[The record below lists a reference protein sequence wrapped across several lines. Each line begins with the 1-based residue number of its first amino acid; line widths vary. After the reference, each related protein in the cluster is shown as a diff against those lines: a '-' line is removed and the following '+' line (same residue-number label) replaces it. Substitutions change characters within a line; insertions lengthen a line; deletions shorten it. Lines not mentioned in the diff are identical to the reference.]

1 LKNFAGTRD
10 TRYLRVAVVGF
21 DALEDDAG
29 RLVSS
34 ESDEFSCGFRDTRWL
49 QAAAVAV
56 RSKHDSRKV
65 MSYSCGLRDT
75 RQLQAA
81 VVFLLMSRPPESDR
95 F

>member
-1 LKNFAGTRD
+1 
-10 TRYLRVAVVGF
+10 VAVVGF

-65 MSYSCGLRDT
+65 MSYSCGFSRYPM
-75 RQLQAA
+75 AA
-81 VVFLLMSRPPESDR
+81 GGGGVLADVKTTGE
-95 F
+95 